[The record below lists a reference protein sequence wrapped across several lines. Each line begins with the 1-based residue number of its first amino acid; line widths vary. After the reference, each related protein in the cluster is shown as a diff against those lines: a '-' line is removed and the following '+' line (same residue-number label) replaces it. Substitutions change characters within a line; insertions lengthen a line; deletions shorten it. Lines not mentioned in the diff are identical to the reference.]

1 MKPKERIQEPTF
13 KNQIP
18 KRKAQIPIAKTNLG
32 IWFLEFGASVL
43 LVLGTGVGCVTLPSL
58 KDEPATKPAANPAA
72 VKQELQAPPVT
83 PDEITEDN
91 VHEKVEALR
100 KELSREDK

>member
-1 MKPKERIQEPTF
+1 MKSALATTVLI
-13 KNQIP
+13 
-18 KRKAQIPIAKTNLG
+18 
-32 IWFLEFGASVL
+32 FLA
-43 LVLGTGVGCVTLPSL
+43 TAGCVTLPSL
-58 KDEPATKPAANPAA
+58 KDEPATKPAPKPAA
-72 VKQELQAPPVT
+72 LNQELQAPPVT